1 MAYTVIVIDDSPI
14 IRTMLEEMIN
24 KTGEFRV
31 VDTAEDAYAAREKI
45 KQHEPD
51 LVTIDINMPRMD
63 GVTFLRNLM
72 RLHPMPAI
80 VVSSDV
86 SRSKEVFEDGAVGF
100 IPKQQTGEGTEHF
113 FERLKESLLQYSFL
127 LERYRENKPRP
138 KIASSAIEVEE
149 RLHPDAF
156 LPSRPALLVGKKI
169 IAVGAS
175 TGGVEALTEL
185 LSGLPT
191 GLPPIVIVQHIPYG
205 FSGGLAR
212 RLDTLSK
219 LHVCEAV
226 DGMIVEPSSVYLAP
240 GNRHMLVEKGG
251 EGRYRLV
258 LKDGRKI
265 SRHKPSVD
273 LLFRSVNNAAGKGA
287 MAVIMTGMGDD
298 GAIGMKE
305 LFQNGAF
312 TVAQDEASCSV
323 FGMPKQAIAAGA
335 VKRVVPLGLIGEMM
349 IHYSKE

>member
-1 MAYTVIVIDDSPI
+1 MAYTVIVIDDSPV
-14 IRTMLEEMIN
+14 IRSMLKEMID
-24 KTGEFRV
+24 KMEEFRV
-31 VDTAEDAYAAREKI
+31 VDTAEDAYDAREKI

-80 VVSSDV
+80 VVSSDI

-100 IPKQQTGEGTEHF
+100 IPKQKPGEMTEIF
-113 FERLKESLLQYSFL
+113 FGRLKESLLQYSFL
-127 LERYRENKPRP
+127 LERYQKSKPKP
-138 KIASSAIEVEE
+138 KVATSVIEVEE
-149 RLHPDAF
+149 KLHPDRF
-156 LPSRPALLVGKKI
+156 LLSRPALLPGKKI
-169 IAVGAS
+169 IAIGAS

-185 LSGLPT
+185 LSNLPS

-212 RLDTLSK
+212 RLNMLSK
-219 LHVCEAV
+219 LHISEAT
-226 DGMIVEPSSVYLAP
+226 DGLSLEPSSVYLAP
-240 GNRHMLVEKGG
+240 GNRHMLVEKGHDG
-251 EGRYRLV
+251 GYRLR
-258 LKDGRKI
+258 LRDGQKI

-287 MAVIMTGMGDD
+287 MGVIMTGMGDD

-305 LFQNGAF
+305 MYQSGAF
-312 TVAQDEASCSV
+312 TLAQDEASCSV
-323 FGMPKQAIAAGA
+323 FGMPKQAIAAGG
-335 VKRVVPLGLIGEMM
+335 VRKVVPLGEIGEMM
-349 IHYSKE
+349 MQYAKG